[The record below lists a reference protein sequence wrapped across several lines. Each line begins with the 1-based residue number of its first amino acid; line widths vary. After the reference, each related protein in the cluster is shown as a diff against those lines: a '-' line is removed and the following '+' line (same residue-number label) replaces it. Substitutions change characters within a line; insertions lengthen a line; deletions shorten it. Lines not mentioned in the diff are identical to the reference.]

1 MFKKGV
7 VIKADRLKLTN
18 TDCKTILLFSLFLC
32 GVILGVF
39 LIKNCNEDINDAISV
54 VWKNYISAKSNCGF
68 LACFSGCFISL
79 TIFII
84 FAFLFGLS
92 AVGTPLVL
100 FVPIAFGLACGGC
113 VSLMLSNYGLKGLFY
128 CIIVELL
135 PYAITTAT
143 LVKCCCEST
152 KLSVELFSCIAGAN
166 AVKGKN
172 MFKDFVFT
180 YLVLCVPVVIGALI
194 SAFCFKVFQGLF
206 IFT

>member
-1 MFKKGV
+1 MLKKSV
-7 VIKADRLKLTN
+7 VIKADKLRPVN
-18 TDCKTILLFSLFLC
+18 ADCKTIVLFSLFLC
-32 GVILGVF
+32 GIILGVF
-39 LIKNCNEDINDAISV
+39 LIKNCDDDIKNAINV
-54 VWKNYISAKSNCGF
+54 VLKNYISAKSDCGF
-68 LACFSGCFISL
+68 FSCFSSCFFL
-79 TIFII
+79 MLIFIL

-100 FVPIAFGLACGGC
+100 FVPISFGLICGSA

-128 CIIVELL
+128 CIIVDLL

-152 KLSVELFSCIAGAN
+152 KLSVELLGCIAGAN
-166 AVKGKN
+166 SIKGRN

-180 YLVLCVPVVIGALI
+180 YLILCVPVIIGALI
-194 SAFCFKVFQGLF
+194 SAFFFKIFQGLF